1 MKKTTM
7 KKCAG
12 ELEDAISELC
22 VLCKRR
28 DNCPDKYGEKITL
41 KEHQI
46 TVHYFCLLMSSGI
59 FQRGEDHEGIHGF
72 LVDDIR
78 KEIRRSARLRC
89 MGCKKTGASVGCS
102 IKSCRQ
108 MVHLPCGIER
118 EFIFQF
124 TDLFPSFCRK
134 HRPTQT
140 CSTSPTLPLCCS
152 ICLEPIEP
160 VLSYSVLKCPA
171 CHGSWFH
178 RNCVQFQAHS
188 AAMFFFKC
196 TLCNNKD
203 QFQQEM
209 LRMGIHIPERDAS
222 WELEENAYGDL
233 LQVYQHC
240 DAVKCCCD
248 KGRSYSAQSGGYE
261 IVRCKFCGSS
271 GTHRK
276 CSSIKLYETN
286 WSCSD
291 CKAAAEGTA
300 VSPLPNHVKSPLAE
314 RQEKKRLFK
323 RCLSNLHSSLISK
336 RRCLDA
342 SPTEILMDLATQITP
357 QQTTAVLLQNEEV
370 LEAALQA
377 LRQTDFNPCHTLS
390 VNFVRSKWSE
400 KVANQ
405 RRFLSRLLQ
414 SLQNSSIFEGP
425 DGTKNLALNSQALR
439 DDLYYE
445 TGSLLALSLV
455 HGGPPVAFF
464 SPALYH
470 TLFHY
475 PPDYKLTV
483 EDLGDV
489 ILTNKVKMIAESL
502 SLSELKKA
510 VRAASE
516 YLHVAGCLRRI
527 NKLADKSMLL
537 EDILNFYLIIR
548 MQLPL
553 QRFRE
558 GLRTLGVFER
568 VQACPEG
575 FYSVFCD
582 PVERM
587 TAEAMF
593 SLFTPQF
600 SAEEEKKTKEDKT
613 LNFWK
618 HYLNECED
626 GQCAASLEDILMFAT
641 AADVIPAIGF
651 NPAPLLSFFTPLDSS
666 CAFPQSHPEAN
677 HLILPVLPSYELFK
691 KHLEYAVGQLSVM
704 QAI

>member
-1 MKKTTM
+1 MWFIS
-7 KKCAG
+7 CAFVV
-12 ELEDAISELC
+12 C

-261 IVRCKFCGSS
+261 IVRCKFCGSH

-291 CKAAAEGTA
+291 CKAAAEGA
-300 VSPLPNHVKSPLAE
+300 GELSLWGILSQPISYFNSLEAMVWNSAY
-314 RQEKKRLFK
+314 LFF
-323 RCLSNLHSSLISK
+323 HA

-390 VNFVRSKWSE
+390 VNLVRSKWSE

-489 ILTNKVKMIAESL
+489 ILTNKVKMIAESR

-527 NKLADKSMLL
+527 DKLADKSMLL

-600 SAEEEKKTKEDKT
+600 SAEGEKKTKEDKT
-613 LNFWK
+613 LIFWK
-618 HYLNECED
+618 HYLNECEGIY